1 LTHYAIRVEF
11 EMEFE
16 WDHAKSERNRRERGF
31 DFATAALMFDGPVQ
45 TAIDDRRNYAE
56 ERIIAIGEVD
66 GDVLVVVYTDRGLVR
81 RIISARRANR
91 KERETWRL
99 FAKR

>member
-1 LTHYAIRVEF
+1 
-11 EMEFE
+11 MEFE
-16 WDHAKSERNRRERGF
+16 WDDAKSERNRRERGF
-31 DFATAALMFDGPVQ
+31 DFATAALIFAGPVQ
-45 TAIDDRRNYAE
+45 TVVDERRDYGE
-56 ERIIAIGEVD
+56 ERIIAIGEID
-66 GDVLVVVYTDRGLVR
+66 GEVLVLVYTDGGQVR

>member
-1 LTHYAIRVEF
+1 
-11 EMEFE
+11 MEFE
-16 WDHAKSERNRRERGF
+16 WDNAKSERNRRERGF
-31 DFATAALMFDGPVQ
+31 DFATAGLIFAGPVQ
-45 TAIDDRRNYAE
+45 TVVDGRRDYGE
-56 ERIIAIGEVD
+56 ERIIAIGEID
-66 GDVLVVVYTDRGLVR
+66 GEVLVLVYTDGGQVR

>member
-1 LTHYAIRVEF
+1 MKFA
-11 EMEFE
+11 
-16 WDHAKSERNRRERGF
+16 WDDAKSERNRRERGF
-31 DFATAALMFDGPVQ
+31 DFATAALIFAGPVQ
-45 TAIDDRRNYAE
+45 TIVDERRDYGE
-56 ERIIAIGEVD
+56 ERIIAIGEID
-66 GDVLVVVYTDRGLVR
+66 SEVLVLVYTDRGQVR

>member
-1 LTHYAIRVEF
+1 
-11 EMEFE
+11 MEFE
-16 WDHAKSERNRRERGF
+16 WDDAKSERNRRERGF
-31 DFATAALMFDGPVQ
+31 DFATAALIFAGPVQ
-45 TAIDDRRNYAE
+45 TIVDERRDYGE
-56 ERIIAIGEVD
+56 ERIIAIGEID
-66 GDVLVVVYTDRGLVR
+66 GEVLVLVYTDGGQVR

>member
-1 LTHYAIRVEF
+1 MA
-11 EMEFE
+11 MEFE
-16 WDHAKSERNRRERGF
+16 WDEAKSEWTRRERGV
-31 DFATAALMFDGPVQ
+31 DFATAARIFEAPVQ
-45 TAIDDRRNYAE
+45 TTPDERRDYGE

-66 GDVLVVVYTDRGLVR
+66 GAVLVVVYTDRSGVR
-81 RIISARRANR
+81 RIISARPANR

>member
-1 LTHYAIRVEF
+1 
-11 EMEFE
+11 MEFT
-16 WDHAKSERNRRERGF
+16 WDDAKNERNRRERGF
-31 DFATAALMFDGPVQ
+31 DFATAALIFGAPVQ
-45 TAIDDRRNYAE
+45 TILDDRRNYGE
-56 ERIIAIGEVD
+56 ERIIAIGEID
-66 GDVLVVVYTDRGLVR
+66 GEVLVVVYTNRGQVR

>member
-1 LTHYAIRVEF
+1 
-11 EMEFE
+11 MEFE
-16 WDHAKSERNRRERGF
+16 WDDAKSERNRRERGF
-31 DFATAALMFDGPVQ
+31 DFATAALIFAGPVQ
-45 TAIDDRRNYAE
+45 TIVDERRDYGE
-56 ERIIAIGEVD
+56 ERIIAIGEID
-66 GDVLVVVYTDRGLVR
+66 GEVLLLVYTDRGQVR

>member
-1 LTHYAIRVEF
+1 
-11 EMEFE
+11 MEFE
-16 WDHAKSERNRRERGF
+16 WDKAKSERNRRKRGF
-31 DFATAALMFDGPVQ
+31 GFATAALVLGGPIQ
-45 TAIDDRRNYAE
+45 TTLDDRRDYGE
-56 ERIIAIGEVD
+56 ERIIAIGEID
-66 GDVLVVVYTDRGLVR
+66 GEVLVVVYTDRGQVR